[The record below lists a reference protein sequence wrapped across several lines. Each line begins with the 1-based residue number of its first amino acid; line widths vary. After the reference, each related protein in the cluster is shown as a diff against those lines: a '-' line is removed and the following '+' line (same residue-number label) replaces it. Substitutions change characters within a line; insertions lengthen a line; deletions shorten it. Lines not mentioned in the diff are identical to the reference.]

1 MRIIIRSVGKHVT
14 RDIKNQSRGTQH
26 WGDITNL
33 IKVKNVIGDTTSQT
47 RGKNVIGDTTS
58 QTRGKL
64 RKRDIANLKMAR
76 NVTSVKRRKKLNPG
90 RMQKRVEDTTQN
102 TVRRF

>member
-33 IKVKNVIGDTTSQT
+33 KKV
-47 RGKNVIGDTTS
+47 KNVIGDTTS